1 MKTKT
6 NMNLFYADQ
15 YRMMQEL
22 WKAIQTDNQIKDT
35 RDRRNVIYRHS
46 FAIAA
51 VEMTT
56 LPMAQIGGI
65 INRDHTT
72 VVHAM
77 KNKEGNI
84 LYDKNFR
91 NIYDTVSS
99 VVAEA
104 MSVYDETVSEYV
116 RKKIKT
122 ANPKIDIERIIEE
135 NNKRWKAKIANSE
148 NKLQLLYRENE
159 VLSKEL
165 KISNA
170 RVKSMNK
177 ELIRLK
183 NLL

>member
-1 MKTKT
+1 MKTKM
-6 NMNLFYADQ
+6 NMSLFYADQ
-15 YRMMQEL
+15 YRMMSQL
-22 WKAIQTDNQIKDT
+22 WKAIKEDNEVTDS

-77 KNKEGNI
+77 KNKEGNV

-91 NIYDTVSS
+91 NIYDTISSMVS
-99 VVAEA
+99 EA

-116 RKKIKT
+116 RKKIRSS
-122 ANPKIDIERIIEE
+122 APKLDIDRILKE
-135 NNKRWKAKIANSE
+135 NDKRWSSRILDYKNKLNMLELE
-148 NKLQLLYRENE
+148 NKA
-159 VLSKEL
+159 LSKQL
-165 KISNA
+165 KISSERVKSLDKELA
-170 RVKSMNK
+170 RVKN
-177 ELIRLK
+177 LI
-183 NLL
+183 